1 MPDPLPLSAP
11 IPKGRSARAIV
22 APPEPDPL
30 AGVEYTG
37 DIETDA
43 AEELSALSSAFRDRR
58 RREDRRFK
66 QATDSEF
73 WLALCFEDRAQKEAF
88 LAAFNVARFG
98 DKYLDG
104 RKVAHALGV
113 EISRSGE

>member
-1 MPDPLPLSAP
+1 MPEPLPFHGKKST
-11 IPKGRSARAIV
+11 PKTGIANVIQ
-22 APPEPDPL
+22 PPEADPL

-43 AEELSALSSAFRDRR
+43 LSELDALQVAFRDRR

-73 WLALCFEDRAQKEAF
+73 WVAVCFESREQKESF
-88 LAAFNVARFG
+88 LRNASLDDLG

-104 RKVAHALGV
+104 TRVAKTLGI
-113 EISRSGE
+113 ELD